1 MFAIRSFQEP
11 ITYGS
16 GSDPL
21 RKYGLRLPYRQ
32 EPHSSPRDPLLDS
45 IRERGQRRMPRAPIS
60 DFDDN
65 FALMMM
71 LDAADRA
78 ARYREQ
84 AVRFRQLAQAE
95 LDDGIRQ
102 SLLEV
107 ARQYEDLANSLDPR
121 HHDGA

>member
-1 MFAIRSFQEP
+1 
-11 ITYGS
+11 
-16 GSDPL
+16 
-21 RKYGLRLPYRQ
+21 
-32 EPHSSPRDPLLDS
+32 
-45 IRERGQRRMPRAPIS
+45 MPRAPIS